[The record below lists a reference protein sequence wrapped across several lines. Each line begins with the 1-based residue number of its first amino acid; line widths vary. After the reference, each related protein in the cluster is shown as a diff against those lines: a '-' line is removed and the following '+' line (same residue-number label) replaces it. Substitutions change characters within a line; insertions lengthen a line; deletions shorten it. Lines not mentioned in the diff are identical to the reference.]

1 MGIQFIKRLIKMKEQ
16 RNKTKTVRIRV
27 SDEMYYAF
35 SKYTEEKSI
44 TKTKV
49 ITDFLEKLLVDELRE
64 VSAR

>member
-1 MGIQFIKRLIKMKEQ
+1 MKEQ